1 MPDSRKPEMGD
12 TIKFSWKGKEMIG
25 TLISTDTDFFNVKL
39 ENGYNISVR
48 PDSFVIVKKGKLQ
61 ALSKGEEAKESG
73 TGKPVSLITTGGT
86 IVSRV
91 DYRTGA
97 VFPSLDIGELT
108 SKFRYMENRYRLK
121 RVDFSNILSENM
133 EPDQWISLAKKAR
146 DELNNSEG
154 VVISHGTDTMSY
166 TASALAFMFEMQS
179 GPIILVGSQR
189 SSDRPSSDSYL
200 NLEAAVDFAT
210 TDFGEVGISMH
221 HNSSDERIDLIRGTR
236 SRKMHST
243 RRDAFKAIGE
253 HPIGT
258 FQEGLV
264 NLDRAYRR
272 RAEEN
277 ILKTNLEKRVSI
289 VYTYPGL
296 TEEELSRSMD
306 GKKGIILMGTGLG
319 HIATKFLQS
328 ISERVKEGMK
338 AVITTQCIFGTTNLD
353 IYSTGREMKKAGII
367 SVGNILPET
376 AYVKMMHVLGN
387 YEEEEFEIM
396 MRTNMHGELLEREE
410 MGVFL

>member
-166 TASALAFMFEMQS
+166 TASALAFMFETQS

>member
-1 MPDSRKPEMGD
+1 MPDSRKPQMGD
-12 TIKFSWKGKEMIG
+12 TIKFSWRGREMAG
-25 TLISTDTDFFNVKL
+25 TLISMDNDFFNIKL
-39 ENGYNISVR
+39 ENGYNISVKI
-48 PDSFVIVKKGKLQ
+48 DSFTVLKKGKIQ
-61 ALSKGEEAKESG
+61 ALSKGEEARESG
-73 TGKPVSLITTGGT
+73 TGKPISLITTGGT

-91 DYRTGA
+91 DYKTGA

-108 SKFRYMENRYRLK
+108 SKFRYMENKYRLK

-133 EPDQWISLAKKAR
+133 EPDQWISLAKRASS
-146 DELNNSEG
+146 ELNNSEG

-166 TASALAFMFEMQS
+166 TASALAFMFEEQT
-179 GPIILVGSQR
+179 GPIVLVGSQR

-221 HNSSDERIDLIRGTR
+221 HNTSDERIDLIRGTR

-253 HPIGT
+253 QPIGS

-264 NLDRAYRR
+264 NLNGSYRR
-272 RAEEN
+272 KKNEN
-277 ILKTNLEKRVSI
+277 KLKTNLEKRVSI
-289 VYTYPGL
+289 IYMYPGL
-296 TEEELSRSMD
+296 TDEELAKSMD

-319 HIATKFLQS
+319 HIATKFLES
-328 ISERVKEGMK
+328 ISERVKDGMK

-387 YEEEEFEIM
+387 YEEEEFETM
-396 MRTNMHGELLEREE
+396 MRKNMRGELIEREE
-410 MGVFL
+410 LGVFL